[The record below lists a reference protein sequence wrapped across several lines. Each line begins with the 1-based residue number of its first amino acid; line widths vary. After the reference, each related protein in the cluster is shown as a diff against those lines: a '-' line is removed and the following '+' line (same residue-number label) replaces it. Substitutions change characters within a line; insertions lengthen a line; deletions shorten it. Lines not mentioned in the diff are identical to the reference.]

1 MPEGLSAQQ
10 VSVPHPLSL
19 PPYPL
24 ALSLSPTLSL
34 SLPPPPS
41 LSPPH
46 PLSLPPPSHS
56 LPPTPSLLQVLR
68 RLILHS
74 ILQSESSYLSSLS
87 RVVQVCAGWSFGG
100 FFSIV
105 TRLLS

>member
-1 MPEGLSAQQ
+1 MSPTLSL
-10 VSVPHPLSL
+10 SPPTLSLSL

-34 SLPPPPS
+34 SL
-41 LSPPH
+41 
-46 PLSLPPPSHS
+46 SLPHLLS